1 MSNLNTY
8 SQFNFESGP
17 WTRPVYQKGSGP
29 GVIVIH
35 EMPGLHPEV
44 IRFADRVADAGMTV
58 YLPSLFGE
66 PGREVSNGYAAR
78 EMLKGIC
85 VRREFITW
93 SAGRTS
99 PIVDWLRAL
108 ARKAHEDCGGRG
120 VGAVGMCFTGGFAL
134 AMMTDPAVVAPVLS
148 QPSLPLCMGPG
159 AAKRRHGID
168 IAADDLATAK
178 ARLEAEDLTVMGLR
192 FHGDPL
198 VPEER
203 FDTLAKD
210 LGPRFE
216 RIELQPEDAAKPA
229 GNPMAPHSV
238 LTVHLDD
245 ADPDGP
251 TRQVERRVI
260 EFFSQRTGAIQS

>member
-1 MSNLNTY
+1 MSDLSTY
-8 SQFNFESGP
+8 HHFEFESGP
-17 WTRPVYQKGSGP
+17 WNRSVYQKGSGP

-44 IRFADRVADAGMTV
+44 VRFADRVADAGMTV

-66 PGREVSNGYAAR
+66 PGREVSNGYAAK

-108 ARKAHEDCGGRG
+108 ARKVHAACGGQG

-148 QPSLPLCMGPG
+148 QPSLPLCLGPG
-159 AAKRRHGID
+159 GTRRRHGID
-168 IAADDLATAK
+168 ISPADLATAR
-178 ARLEAEDLTVMGLR
+178 ARLENEDLTVLGLR

-203 FDTLAKD
+203 FDTLARE
-210 LGPRFE
+210 LGDRFE
-216 RIELQPEDAAKPA
+216 RIELQPEDAARPE

-245 ADPDGP
+245 SDPDGP

-260 EFFSQRTGAIQS
+260 EFFKARTAPAPG